1 MNLIDFEN
9 CVLLYRKSTAGSIPI
24 FWGKWINFFNMHGC
38 LCVLLFMIKSYHD
51 HQKQGQVAL
60 MQSVALLIT
69 CSRDMWGSINAWSW
83 IYSKRDE
90 INSLS
95 KVDSNIWI
103 HYNIRISILYDCT
116 KIKYFIIH
124 IQYILKQF
132 EIFDDELKFTS
143 NLKQEKILS

>member
-1 MNLIDFEN
+1 MKLNVIDLENLFL
-9 CVLLYRKSTAGSIPI
+9 VYRKSRQFNEYSGFNSYC
-24 FWGKWINFFNMHGC
+24 FWKWIYLCNLHGC

-103 HYNIRISILYDCT
+103 HYNIRISILYDWYNYSIKPYEN
-116 KIKYFIIH
+116 KIC
-124 IQYILKQF
+124 
-132 EIFDDELKFTS
+132 
-143 NLKQEKILS
+143 